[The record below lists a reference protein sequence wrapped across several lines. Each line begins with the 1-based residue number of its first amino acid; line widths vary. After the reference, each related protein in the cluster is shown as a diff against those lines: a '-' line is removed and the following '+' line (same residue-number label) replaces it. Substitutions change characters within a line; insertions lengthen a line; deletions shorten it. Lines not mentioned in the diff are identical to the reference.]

1 MELSYLD
8 IAIKLTMG
16 LLSLVFVIN
25 ISGKG
30 NLAPSSATDQVLNY
44 VLGGIVGGVIYS
56 PRISVLQY
64 FIILMIWTMIVLILK
79 WLKTN
84 SVLFKSILD
93 GQPVIII
100 KKGILDVEACRR
112 AGLTAN
118 DIAFKLRTNGVYSV
132 KKVKRAVLEQNGQL
146 IIVLQDEENP
156 KYPIITDGTVQTNIL
171 EVIDKDI
178 DWLQEQ
184 LKEMGY
190 ENISDIFLAE
200 YDNGKINVITY

>member
-16 LLSLVFVIN
+16 LLSLVLVIN

-44 VLGGIVGGVIYS
+44 VLGGIVGGVIYN
-56 PRISVLQY
+56 PAISIFQY

-100 KKGILDVEACRR
+100 KKGVLDVEACRR

-132 KKVKRAVLEQNGQL
+132 RKVKRAVLEQNGQL
-146 IIVLQDEENP
+146 IIVLQDEETP

-171 EVIDKDI
+171 EGIDKDM
-178 DWLQEQ
+178 DWLQEK
-184 LKEMGY
+184 LKEIGY

-200 YDNGKINVITY
+200 YDNGKITVITY

>member
-132 KKVKRAVLEQNGQL
+132 RKVKRAVLGQNGQL

-171 EVIDKDI
+171 EIIDKDM

>member
-118 DIAFKLRTNGVYSV
+118 DIAFKLRTNGIYSV

-171 EVIDKDI
+171 EAIDKDT
-178 DWLQEQ
+178 DWLQKQ

>member
-16 LLSLVFVIN
+16 LLSLVLVIN

-30 NLAPSSATDQVLNY
+30 NLAPTSAMDQVLNY
-44 VLGGIVGGVIYS
+44 VLGGIVGGVIYN
-56 PRISVLQY
+56 PGISILQY

-93 GQPVIII
+93 GQPVILIN
-100 KKGILDVEACRR
+100 KGILDVEACRR

-132 KKVKRAVLEQNGQL
+132 RKVKRAVLEQNGQL

-156 KYPIITDGTVQTNIL
+156 KYPIITDGTIQTNIL
-171 EVIDKDI
+171 EVIDKDTE
-178 DWLQEQ
+178 WLQEK

-190 ENISDIFLAE
+190 KNISDIFLAE

>member
-132 KKVKRAVLEQNGQL
+132 RKVKRAVLEQNGQL

-171 EVIDKDI
+171 ETIDKDT

>member
-16 LLSLVFVIN
+16 LLSLVLVIN

-56 PRISVLQY
+56 PGISVLQY

-132 KKVKRAVLEQNGQL
+132 RKVKRAVLEQNGQL
-146 IIVLQDEENP
+146 IIVLQDEETP

-171 EVIDKDI
+171 EGIDKDM
-178 DWLQEQ
+178 DWLQEK

-200 YDNGKINVITY
+200 YDNGKITVITY

>member
-84 SVLFKSILD
+84 SILFKSILD

-171 EVIDKDI
+171 EIIDKDMN
-178 DWLQEQ
+178 WLQEQ
-184 LKEMGY
+184 LKEIGY

>member
-16 LLSLVFVIN
+16 LLSLVLVIN

-30 NLAPSSATDQVLNY
+30 NLAPSSTMDQVSNY
-44 VLGGIVGGVIYS
+44 VLGGIIGRVIYAPS
-56 PRISVLQY
+56 ITVLQY
-64 FIILMIWTMIVLILK
+64 FIVLMIWTIIVLLLK

-84 SVLFKSILD
+84 SVMFKSILD
-93 GQPVIII
+93 GQPVILI
-100 KKGILDVEACRR
+100 KKGVLDVEACRR
-112 AGLTAN
+112 MGLTAN

-171 EVIDKDI
+171 EIIDKDI

-184 LKEMGY
+184 LKEMGH

-200 YDNGKINVITY
+200 YDNGKITVITY

>member
-16 LLSLVFVIN
+16 LLSLVLVIN

-84 SVLFKSILD
+84 SVLFKTILD

-100 KKGILDVEACRR
+100 KKGVLDVEACRR

-132 KKVKRAVLEQNGQL
+132 RKVKRAVLEQNGQL

-171 EVIDKDI
+171 EAIDKDT

>member
-16 LLSLVFVIN
+16 LLSLVLVIN

-30 NLAPSSATDQVLNY
+30 NLAPSSAMDQVLNY
-44 VLGGIVGGVIYS
+44 VLGGIVGGVIYN
-56 PRISVLQY
+56 PGISILQY

-132 KKVKRAVLEQNGQL
+132 RKVKRAVLEQNGQL

-171 EVIDKDI
+171 EAIDKDTE
-178 DWLQEQ
+178 WLETV
-184 LKEMGY
+184 LKEMGHD
-190 ENISDIFLAE
+190 NISDIFLAE
-200 YDNGKINVITY
+200 YDNGKITVVTY

>member
-171 EVIDKDI
+171 EAIDKDI

>member
-84 SVLFKSILD
+84 SVLFRSILD

-118 DIAFKLRTNGVYSV
+118 DIAFKLRTNGIYSV

-171 EVIDKDI
+171 EAIDKDT

>member
-16 LLSLVFVIN
+16 LLSLVLVIN

-30 NLAPSSATDQVLNY
+30 NLAPSSAMDQVLNY
-44 VLGGIVGGVIYS
+44 VLGGIVGGVIYN
-56 PRISVLQY
+56 PGISILQY

-93 GQPVIII
+93 GQPVILIN
-100 KKGILDVEACRR
+100 KGILDVEACRR

-132 KKVKRAVLEQNGQL
+132 RK
-146 IIVLQDEENP
+146 VLQDEENP

-171 EVIDKDI
+171 EVIDKDT

-184 LKEMGY
+184 LKEMGH

-200 YDNGKINVITY
+200 YDNGKITVITY

>member
-16 LLSLVFVIN
+16 LLSLVLVIN

-84 SVLFKSILD
+84 SVLFKTILD

-132 KKVKRAVLEQNGQL
+132 RKVKRAVLEQNGQL

-171 EVIDKDI
+171 EIIDKDM

-200 YDNGKINVITY
+200 YDNGKITVITY

>member
-16 LLSLVFVIN
+16 LLSLVLVIN

-56 PRISVLQY
+56 PGISVLQY

-100 KKGILDVEACRR
+100 KKGVLDVEACRR

-132 KKVKRAVLEQNGQL
+132 RKVKRAVLEQNGQL
-146 IIVLQDEENP
+146 IIVLQDEETP

-171 EVIDKDI
+171 EGIDKDM
-178 DWLQEQ
+178 DWLQEK

>member
-16 LLSLVFVIN
+16 LLSLVLVIN

-44 VLGGIVGGVIYS
+44 VLGGIVGGVIYN
-56 PRISVLQY
+56 PGIGILQY

-100 KKGILDVEACRR
+100 KKGVLDVEACRR

-132 KKVKRAVLEQNGQL
+132 RKVKRAVLEQNGQL
-146 IIVLQDEENP
+146 IIVLQDEETP

-171 EVIDKDI
+171 EGIDKDM
-178 DWLQEQ
+178 DWLQEK
-184 LKEMGY
+184 LKEIGY

-200 YDNGKINVITY
+200 YDNGKITVITY

>member
-16 LLSLVFVIN
+16 LLSLVLVIN

-30 NLAPSSATDQVLNY
+30 NLAPSSAMDQVLNY

-171 EVIDKDI
+171 EAIDKDT

-184 LKEMGY
+184 LKEMSY

>member
-16 LLSLVFVIN
+16 LLSLVLVIN

-56 PRISVLQY
+56 PGISVLQY

-100 KKGILDVEACRR
+100 KKGVLDVEACRR

-132 KKVKRAVLEQNGQL
+132 RKVKRAVLEQNGQL
-146 IIVLQDEENP
+146 IIVLQDEETP

-171 EVIDKDI
+171 EGIDKDTE
-178 DWLQEQ
+178 WLQEK

>member
-16 LLSLVFVIN
+16 LLSLVLVIN

-56 PRISVLQY
+56 PGISVLQY

-79 WLKTN
+79 QLKTN

-100 KKGILDVEACRR
+100 KKGVLDVEACRR

-132 KKVKRAVLEQNGQL
+132 RKVKRAVLEQNGQL
-146 IIVLQDEENP
+146 IIVLQDEETP

-171 EVIDKDI
+171 EGIDKDM
-178 DWLQEQ
+178 DWLQEK

>member
-16 LLSLVFVIN
+16 LLSLVLVIN

-132 KKVKRAVLEQNGQL
+132 RKVKRAVLEQNGQL

-171 EVIDKDI
+171 EAIDKDI

-200 YDNGKINVITY
+200 YDSGKITVITY

>member
-1 MELSYLD
+1 MELSYLNV
-8 IAIKLTMG
+8 AIKLIMG
-16 LLSLVFVIN
+16 LLSLVLVIN

-30 NLAPSSATDQVLNY
+30 NLAPSSAIDQVLNY
-44 VLGGIVGGVIYS
+44 TLGGIVGAVIYN
-56 PRISVLQY
+56 PAINIFQY
-64 FIILMIWTMIVLILK
+64 FIILMIWATTVLTLK

-93 GQPVIII
+93 GQPVILIN
-100 KKGILDVEACRR
+100 KGILDVEACRR

-132 KKVKRAVLEQNGQL
+132 RKVKRAVLEQNGQL

-171 EVIDKDI
+171 EIIDKDM

-184 LKEMGY
+184 LKEMGH

-200 YDNGKINVITY
+200 YDNGKITVITY

>member
-1 MELSYLD
+1 MELSYLNV
-8 IAIKLTMG
+8 AIKLIMG
-16 LLSLVFVIN
+16 LLSLVLVIN

-44 VLGGIVGGVIYS
+44 VLGGIVGGVIYN
-56 PRISVLQY
+56 PGIGILQY

-100 KKGILDVEACRR
+100 KKGVLDVEACRR

-132 KKVKRAVLEQNGQL
+132 RKVKRAVLEQNGQL
-146 IIVLQDEENP
+146 IIVLQDEETP

-171 EVIDKDI
+171 EGIDKDM
-178 DWLQEQ
+178 DWLQEK

-200 YDNGKINVITY
+200 YDNGKITVITY

>member
-16 LLSLVFVIN
+16 LLSLVLVIN

-30 NLAPSSATDQVLNY
+30 NLAPSSAMDQVLNY
-44 VLGGIVGGVIYS
+44 VLGGIVGGVIYN
-56 PRISVLQY
+56 PGINILQY

-93 GQPVIII
+93 GQPVILIN
-100 KKGILDVEACRR
+100 KGILDVEACRR
-112 AGLTAN
+112 MGLTAN

-132 KKVKRAVLEQNGQL
+132 RKVKRAVLEQNGQL

-171 EVIDKDI
+171 EIIDKDMN
-178 DWLQEQ
+178 WLQKQ
-184 LKEMGY
+184 LKEIGY

-200 YDNGKINVITY
+200 YDNGKITVITY

>member
-118 DIAFKLRTNGVYSV
+118 DIAFKLRTNGIYSV

-156 KYPIITDGTVQTNIL
+156 KYPIITDGTVQTSIL
-171 EVIDKDI
+171 EAIDKDT

-200 YDNGKINVITY
+200 YDNGKINIINY